1 MFINQKGG
9 IIPDLSLEENIEIY
23 QQNVAVDESLRSI
36 LNQLIAIRDC
46 NNSENLQMLAF
57 KIDNP
62 DLSLLV
68 QKKISTLTE
77 NGECNTIDP
86 EGNLVALR
94 HIAAASEIPYVSVDR
109 STTDSRH
116 RSTTDSRHRS
126 RVADDDRYGAVDDR
140 YGAVDDR
147 SEPTYNPRRNIS
159 SNLPP
164 ASMPGTQSVF
174 YMPIITEAYYRAK
187 GLAVPQHILDISGRV
202 INLRQSLIN
211 QNTYNLMIEA
221 LTAYLRAGDNL
232 VKLEYN
238 YRNDRQPNVENE
250 GHIDGREQEDLLAI
264 VNLGGM
270 SLQLLLEQA
279 IQMHY
284 LS

>member
-23 QQNVAVDESLRSI
+23 QQNVTVDESLRSI

-94 HIAAASEIPYVSVDR
+94 HVAAASVIPYVSVDR

-116 RSTTDSRHRS
+116 RSRVTVDDRSGAVDGSRYRSTTDSRH
-126 RVADDDRYGAVDDR
+126 
-140 YGAVDDR
+140 R

-164 ASMPGTQSVF
+164 ASMPRTQSVF
-174 YMPIITEAYYRAK
+174 YMPIITEAYYRARD
-187 GLAVPQHILDISGRV
+187 LAVPQHILDISGRV

-211 QNTYNLMIEA
+211 QNTYNLMVEA
-221 LTAYLRAGDNL
+221 LTAYLREGENL

-238 YRNDRQPNVENE
+238 YRNDTQPNVGNE
-250 GHIDGREQEDLLAI
+250 GHINGREQEDLLAI